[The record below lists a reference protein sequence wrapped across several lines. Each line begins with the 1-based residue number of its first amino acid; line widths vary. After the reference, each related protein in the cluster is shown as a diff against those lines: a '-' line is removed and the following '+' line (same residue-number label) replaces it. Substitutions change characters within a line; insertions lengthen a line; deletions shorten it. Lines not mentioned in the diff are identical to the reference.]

1 MKAMNIKDIIGFD
14 FLDKPKPETIKNSIQ
29 ILQSLAA
36 LDDKVACCSFCCRLH
51 PGTSQAGRLI

>member
-36 LDDKVACCSFCCRLH
+36 LDDKEKITEL
-51 PGTSQAGRLI
+51 GREMS